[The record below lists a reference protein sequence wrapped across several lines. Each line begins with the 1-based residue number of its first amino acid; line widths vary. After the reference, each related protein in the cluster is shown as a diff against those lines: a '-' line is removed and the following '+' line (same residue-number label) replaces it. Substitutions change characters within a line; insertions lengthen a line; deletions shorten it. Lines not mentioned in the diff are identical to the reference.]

1 MYQKQIKRKW
11 LVDLNK
17 IDNLEQYDCCYI
29 KYGYLSQ
36 EYDTLSVRVESVDDE
51 FYLTL
56 KDNGMKI
63 RNNIHYSISEDEFD
77 VSILLS
83 GNKTL
88 SKKRYMI
95 PSSFDVDRTIWVDVY
110 DEYGFV
116 IGEYQDQDELLVD
129 TLPDE
134 EWFVKEITE
143 DEKFYGNRIV
153 YMEK

>member
-56 KDNGMKI
+56 KDNGLKI
-63 RNNIHYSISEDEFD
+63 RNCISYDISEDEFD
-77 VSILLS
+77 ISILLS

-88 SKKRYMI
+88 SKKRYII
-95 PSSFDVDRTIWVDVY
+95 PSTFDSKKIIRGDVY
-110 DEYGFV
+110 DDYGFV
-116 IGEYQDQDELLVD
+116 IGEYGEDDELLVD

-134 EWFVKEITE
+134 EWFIKEITE

>member
-1 MYQKQIKRKW
+1 
-11 LVDLNK
+11 
-17 IDNLEQYDCCYI
+17 
-29 KYGYLSQ
+29 
-36 EYDTLSVRVESVDDE
+36 
-51 FYLTL
+51 
-56 KDNGMKI
+56 MKI

-88 SKKRYMI
+88 SKKQYMI

-134 EWFVKEITE
+134 EWFIKEITE